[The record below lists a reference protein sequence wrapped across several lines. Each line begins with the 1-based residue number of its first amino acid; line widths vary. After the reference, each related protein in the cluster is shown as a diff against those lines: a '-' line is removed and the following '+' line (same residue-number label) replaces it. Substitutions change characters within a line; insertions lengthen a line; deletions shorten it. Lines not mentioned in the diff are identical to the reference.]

1 VCSFDCDVGVIDPC
15 FACVGGAKI
24 EKMIEFAEML
34 GVCVCWECAVC
45 VDLSCD
51 TDVSPYMS
59 DTSLDVSFV
68 RRRRA
73 QRPLDAI
80 GPLLRVRAERG
91 GRVVSACCVS
101 VHV

>member
-59 DTSLDVSFV
+59 DTSLDAQYRLCGVVVHSGHSMRSGHYYAFV
-68 RRRRA
+68 
-73 QRPLDAI
+73 P
-80 GPLLRVRAERG
+80 
-91 GRVVSACCVS
+91 SAAGVW
-101 VHV
+101 